1 MRFLFVGA
9 SVKMF
14 FLEKNMSGKFYST
27 PERCSYKRLLGG
39 IFFLFLFFHATCLLA
54 RQSGDD
60 QKAQE
65 ILAFIDDLWRSRS
78 SHGVIAMQVKTRNYT
93 RTLEMESW
101 SKGKEKSLVRILS
114 PLKEKGTVSL
124 KSENNL
130 YTYLPNTDR
139 TIRLTSSMMLGSW
152 MGSHFSNDDLVKESR
167 LADDYHARITFE
179 GKRDGQD
186 ILEFSLTPK
195 AEAPVV
201 WGKIVIAVRADG
213 YLPLAS
219 LYYDEDLVLAR
230 TLTFMDIKEMGGRK
244 LPRVLKMVPADK
256 PDEFTEI
263 VYEEIRFD
271 VDLDDS
277 FFSLGQLR
285 RR

>member
-1 MRFLFVGA
+1 M
-9 SVKMF
+9 S
-14 FLEKNMSGKFYST
+14 EKSSFA
-27 PERCSYKRLLGG
+27 PARLSYKGLFGG
-39 IFFLFLFFHATCLLA
+39 FLCLCLFFYATGLLA
-54 RQSGDD
+54 QQAGDD
-60 QKAQE
+60 PKAQE

-93 RTLEMESW
+93 RTLTMESW

-114 PLKEKGTVSL
+114 PLKEKGTMSL

-130 YTYLPNTDR
+130 YTYLPKTDR

-152 MGSHFSNDDLVKESR
+152 MGSHFTNDDLVKESR
-167 LADDYHARITFE
+167 LADDYHARIAFE
-179 GKRDGQD
+179 GMRDGQD
-186 ILEFSLTPK
+186 ILEFSLTPR

-201 WGKIVIAVRADG
+201 WGKIVIAVRADD

-230 TLTFMDIKEMGGRK
+230 TLTFVDIREMGGRK